1 MLLLM
6 INAHKMSYNH
16 GNYRVEGT
24 HAVKKKSEQSDKNFV
39 LEDRMKGNGGRRFV
53 QGFKGSLKK
62 HCVIQTCT
70 QMAGT
75 DRTSLYL
82 G

>member
-1 MLLLM
+1 MELLIQHIFTESLAYMLLLM

-39 LEDRMKGNGGRRFV
+39 LEDRMKGNGGQKV
-53 QGFKGSLKK
+53 CTGF
-62 HCVIQTCT
+62 
-70 QMAGT
+70 
-75 DRTSLYL
+75 
-82 G
+82 